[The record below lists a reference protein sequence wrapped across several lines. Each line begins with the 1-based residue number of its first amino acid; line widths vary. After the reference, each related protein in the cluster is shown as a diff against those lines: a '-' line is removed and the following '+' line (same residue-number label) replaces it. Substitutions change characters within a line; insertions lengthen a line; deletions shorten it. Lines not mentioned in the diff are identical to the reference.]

1 MADNELTIIGNLTR
15 EPELRFTTGGTA
27 TCSFGVAV
35 NRRYQQNGEWVDAPT
50 QFFNVTVW
58 GQYGENVASSL
69 SKGDRVL
76 VKGRLEFRKYQNKD
90 GVEVTTHDIQA
101 DEVCPS
107 LKWATATMQRTSREQ
122 SGRPAPQQGGGYQGG
137 QQPAQQQ
144 PQGRPADPIYGDEEP
159 FVSLY
164 LGHQSYRNMH
174 MEPGF

>member
-58 GQYGENVASSL
+58 GQYGENVAASL

-76 VKGRLEFRKYQNKD
+76 VKGRLEFRKYQNKE

-107 LKWATATMQRTSREQ
+107 LKWATATMQRTTREGG
-122 SGRPAPQQGGGYQGG
+122 GRPAAA
-137 QQPAQQQ
+137 PAQQQ
-144 PQGRPADPIYGDEEP
+144 GAYQPPAQHPAGRPADPIYADEEP

-164 LGHQSYRNMH
+164 SGHRSYRNLH